1 MSARGPSAT
10 MRPFETAMPP
20 SSITRRVWS
29 IVTTVPPSTS
39 KSTDCRRVWAVAFE
53 RMVISETQ
61 INANLFIGLFQES
74 GIEGTRQKISDVKLL
89 ALPFEVREHDPRAA
103 RKLPDDLTTC
113 CTRRCQSLGVCNNSH
128 VRE

>member
-1 MSARGPSAT
+1 MSARGPTAMT
-10 MRPFETAMPP
+10 RPLATAMPP

-53 RMVISETQ
+53 SIVIKIRETQ

-74 GIEGTRQKISDVKLL
+74 GIEGTRQQIRDVKLL

-103 RKLPDDLTTC
+103 
-113 CTRRCQSLGVCNNSH
+113 
-128 VRE
+128 